1 MAVPV
6 GKIAAGTLVIVVS
19 FAGAALIMNLLSPG
33 GEVRQPVLVEVP
45 PLQPLSRNSVIVTPT
60 AIALTA
66 IRDAMEQAAPKN
78 LTGKRADPAP
88 QLLSGAEIGW
98 DITRGPL
105 TVTGRPDALS
115 VSTPL
120 NGTLRA
126 TGQFSNRAGDL
137 SGLIG
142 NLLNQNSRGSKE
154 NSLDQRAEIRGN
166 ITMTSR
172 PEIVPSWRI
181 EPNLTAQVS
190 LSDAGLS
197 IMGFRLNL
205 AQEIKPLLD
214 RNVNEQVSELQAKV
228 RDDPFL
234 ETIARREWTKMCRS
248 LPLGR
253 AAAGMP
259 DLWLEI
265 RPTRAFA
272 AQPRTDETAL
282 TLTVGV
288 QAETRIVPA
297 ETKPSCPFPAQ
308 LEIVPQ
314 LEQGRVNLAVPI
326 DVPFTELNRLLEAQ
340 LKGKTFPDD
349 RRGALAVNVRGV
361 SVAASGDRLLIALRV
376 KANETRSWFGLGAEA
391 TIYVWGRPVLD
402 SDAPDASPRR
412 YRARCRIA
420 GGIRYSGGGGAGDR
434 AVSGA
439 GGGRKRRRRP
449 SSAGAERPPEHRDG
463 NCRFSSGRRRRAGR
477 CGRHGA
483 AVGRCR
489 VRRQDTA
496 RDRRSRRHR
505 TRGGHGF
512 AIAIGFLRKWI
523 ISISASSRSAAA
535 IGACA
540 CAPSAPCRT
549 TAWRD

>member
-1 MAVPV
+1 
-6 GKIAAGTLVIVVS
+6 
-19 FAGAALIMNLLSPG
+19 
-33 GEVRQPVLVEVP
+33 
-45 PLQPLSRNSVIVTPT
+45 
-60 AIALTA
+60 
-66 IRDAMEQAAPKN
+66 
-78 LTGKRADPAP
+78 
-88 QLLSGAEIGW
+88 
-98 DITRGPL
+98 
-105 TVTGRPDALS
+105 
-115 VSTPL
+115 
-120 NGTLRA
+120 
-126 TGQFSNRAGDL
+126 
-137 SGLIG
+137 
-142 NLLNQNSRGSKE
+142 
-154 NSLDQRAEIRGN
+154 
-166 ITMTSR
+166 MTSR

-205 AQEIKPLLD
+205 AQEIKTLLD

-228 RDDPFL
+228 RNDPFL

-248 LPLGR
+248 LSLGR

-391 TIYVWGRPVLD
+391 TMYVWGRPVLD
-402 SDAPDASPRR
+402 SARQMLRLADIALDVESQAAFGILGAAA
-412 YRARCRIA
+412 RATVPYLERAVAESAVVDLRPLVQNARQSIETAIA
-420 GGIRYSGGGGAGDR
+420 DFRQAGDG
-434 AVSGA
+434 VQV
-439 GGGRKRRRRP
+439 
-449 SSAGAERPPEHRDG
+449 D
-463 NCRFSSGRRRRAGR
+463 
-477 CGRHGA
+477 A
-483 AVGRCR
+483 AVTALRLVGIAFDAKTLR
-489 VRRQDTA
+489 VIAEADGTVA
-496 RDRRSRRHR
+496 RAAVD
-505 TRGGHGF
+505 GF
-512 AIAIGFLRKWI
+512 ASCNRLLSCWT
-523 ISISASSRSAAA
+523 
-535 IGACA
+535 
-540 CAPSAPCRT
+540 PSE
-549 TAWRD
+549 